1 MPDLLLFGDTER
13 SAALRHEIPIAI
25 GDPFL
30 YGEVGGQVYIMSTM
44 LEGERLAAARPDA
57 ELVDVDGLGFYE
69 LIRSGRSR
77 AEVFIELVS
86 RAAKRMGVREAIVDF
101 DFPLGVAERLRADGI
116 ALSVDDVAVKTRRR
130 VKSKAEMAGICRA
143 QRAADAAM
151 AAAAELLRRADSVDG
166 TLHVNGEPLLA
177 EAVRATMV
185 EVCRQHGAVLPPDAI
200 VASAWQGFGH
210 EPGRGP
216 LPSALPIQIDLW
228 PQDETS
234 SCWADMTR
242 TFVAAGDPSQEVL
255 RQERAVHEALRQVRA
270 AIKPGAT
277 GREMHALACDV
288 FEHAG
293 YETQRTN
300 PGADGFQFSLGH
312 GVGLRVHE
320 DPAVSQAGHDPLVA
334 GDVLAI
340 EPGLWR
346 RDLGGVRFE
355 DLILVTEDGCET
367 ITAYSYELAP

>member
-216 LPSALPIQIDLW
+216 LPSGLPIQIDLW
-228 PQDETS
+228 RPSGQPGGARS
-234 SCWADMTR
+234 PRRRRCPGHRAGAM
-242 TFVAAGDPSQEVL
+242 AARS
-255 RQERAVHEALRQVRA
+255 RRRAVRRPHPRHRGRVRDDHRVFLR
-270 AIKPGAT
+270 
-277 GREMHALACDV
+277 
-288 FEHAG
+288 AG
-293 YETQRTN
+293 
-300 PGADGFQFSLGH
+300 
-312 GVGLRVHE
+312 
-320 DPAVSQAGHDPLVA
+320 AVS
-334 GDVLAI
+334 
-340 EPGLWR
+340 
-346 RDLGGVRFE
+346 GGV
-355 DLILVTEDGCET
+355 V
-367 ITAYSYELAP
+367 